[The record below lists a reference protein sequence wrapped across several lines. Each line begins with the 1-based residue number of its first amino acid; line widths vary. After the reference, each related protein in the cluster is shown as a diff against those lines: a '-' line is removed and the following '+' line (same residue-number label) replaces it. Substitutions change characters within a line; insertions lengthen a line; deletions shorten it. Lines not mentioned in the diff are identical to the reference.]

1 MTPTSST
8 RQRPTDAEVATRLR
22 DIDQGH
28 LIQHADSLT
37 RPQRAAMFEQLREL
51 DLDALPSLI
60 REYVLNKPAVTL
72 PADLEPVDFYP
83 RDHTSR
89 RRSWD
94 RAAYRTAGEAL
105 IRAGKVAAFTVAGG
119 QGSRL
124 GYDGPKGCYPA
135 TAITRKPLF
144 QVFAEGL
151 LATQR
156 RYGRAIP
163 WYIMT
168 SPLNHDATIAFFEQH
183 SHFGLSPRDIAFFQQ
198 GSMPSFDMA
207 TGRILLAD
215 RGQIATN
222 PDGHGGAIRALHVS
236 GSLDDMRERGVEHLS
251 YFQVDNPIVRV
262 VDPVFIGLHATAPD
276 SSCEMSSKMVSKAGP
291 DERVGVFCASGGR
304 TMVVEYSDLPRS
316 LANERLADGTLR
328 FAAGSIAIHIMSVE
342 FLSRLATD
350 PASSLPYHR
359 AEKVVEVFDPAASCK
374 QRPEKPNAVKLERF
388 IFDALPLCR
397 SSIVLETDRIEEFAP
412 IKNAEGVDSPA
423 TSTAIQTERAAR
435 WLEAVGVKIP
445 RDAQG
450 RAECVIEVSPLTALE
465 GGDVRGAKLPGLIK
479 REAVVVL

>member
-1 MTPTSST
+1 MTTPS
-8 RQRPTDAEVATRLR
+8 QQPYDAEIALRLR
-22 DIDQGH
+22 AARQDH
-28 LIQHADSLT
+28 LIQHADSLA
-37 RPQRAAMFEQLREL
+37 PSQRAVFFEQLRDL

-60 REYVLNKPAVTL
+60 REYVQNKPAVTL
-72 PADLEPVDFYP
+72 PDDLRPVDFYP
-83 RDHTSR
+83 HDTTAQRKP
-89 RRSWD
+89 WN
-94 RAAYRTAGEAL
+94 RTATRAKGEEL

-144 QVFAEGL
+144 RIFAEGL
-151 LATQR
+151 LATHR

-183 SHFGLSPRDIAFFQQ
+183 SHFGLDPRDIAFFQQ
-198 GSMPSFDMA
+198 GSMPSFDIT

-215 RGQIATN
+215 RGRLATN

-236 GSLDDMRERGVEHLS
+236 GSLDDMRNRGIEHLS

-276 SSCEMSSKMVSKAGP
+276 SSGEMSSKMVTKTGP
-291 DERVGVFCASGGR
+291 DERVGVFCRSGGR
-304 TMVVEYSDLPRS
+304 TMVVEYSDLPAT

-328 FAAGSIAIHIMSVE
+328 FTAGSIAIHVMSVA
-342 FLSRLATD
+342 FLSRVATD

-359 AEKVVEVFDPAASCK
+359 AEKVVEVFDPATGGTI
-374 QRPEKPNAVKLERF
+374 RPEKPNAVKLERF
-388 IFDALPLCR
+388 IFDALPLCE

-465 GGDVRGAKLPGLIK
+465 GGDVRHTTLPAELI
-479 REAVVVL
+479 RGGRTVL